1 MKLSYMYIYN
11 LCTCEALLN
20 CIFIILEQRSQK
32 GGGEGGGVTW
42 EDQAQRGRGA
52 MGEGGGVTWE
62 DQAQRGR
69 GAMGE
74 GEPGAALPKKKQT
87 TKAERRALQVFTCCR
102 LFLQVCFSKFSQ
114 NCGEAPTLLM

>member
-32 GGGEGGGVTW
+32 GG
-42 EDQAQRGRGA
+42 
-52 MGEGGGVTWE
+52 GEGGGVTWE